1 MSNELAAALDTLEK
15 EKGISKEIVI
25 DALEAALVS
34 AYKRNYGTSQNVEVV
49 FDDNKGTITVF
60 QVKEVVEDV
69 YDSQLEVSLA
79 EAREKNRAYE
89 VGDRIKYE
97 VTPKNFGRIAAQT
110 AKQVIMQRMRE
121 AERSN
126 IYNEYIAHEDDLMTG
141 TVERQDN
148 KFIYVNLGKV
158 EAVLSKR
165 DQIENE
171 TYQTH
176 DRIKVYVSKV
186 ENSTKG
192 PQVFVSRTH
201 PNLIKRLFEQE
212 VPEIYDGTVEIV
224 SIAREAG
231 DRSKLAVSSHDENVD
246 PVGTCVGPK
255 GARVQAIVNELNGE
269 NMDIVEWDKDPATY
283 IKNALNPAQ
292 VIDVQFDSNQHS
304 CVIVVPDYQLSL
316 AIGKRGQNVRLAA
329 KLTGFKIDIKSE
341 SDMKALEDEAE
352 ELQDDD
358 FFTALNEGNEEAEL
372 EVDSLANES
381 SSLFEDDDS
390 VEVES
395 LDDIE
400 VTDAED
406 ATVYAES
413 ESQLD
418 DQPGEPVI
426 ETDFEEGQF
435 NSDDVEDLIEFA
447 EERDGIDEER
457 GYNASMEEIEEA
469 TFNETVEE
477 ETLTD
482 GGEGNVP
489 FSETERST
497 YPENQETTFDNAED
511 LGK

>member
-1 MSNELAAALDTLEK
+1 MSKELAAALETLEK

-34 AYKRNYGTSQNVEVV
+34 AYKRNYGTSQNVEVI
-49 FDDNKGTITVF
+49 FDEDNGDITVN

-69 YDSQLEVSLA
+69 YDSQLEISLE
-79 EAREKNRAYE
+79 EARERNKAYE
-89 VGDRIKYE
+89 VGDKIKFE

-121 AERSN
+121 AERSI
-126 IYNEYIAHEDDLMTG
+126 IYNEYIAYADDLMTG

-171 TYQTH
+171 TYATH
-176 DRIKVYVSKV
+176 DRIKVYVSNV

-212 VPEIYDGTVEIV
+212 VPEIYDGIVEIV

-231 DRSKLAVSSHDENVD
+231 DRSKIAVTSKDENVD

-255 GARVQAIVNELNGE
+255 GTRVQAIVNELNGE
-269 NMDIVEWDKDPATY
+269 NMDIVEWDKDPAVF

-292 VIDVQFDSNQHS
+292 VVDVQFDKDQHS

-341 SDMKALEDEAE
+341 SDMEEMEEQADE
-352 ELQDDD
+352 LKDDS
-358 FFTALNEGNEEAEL
+358 FFEALNEGEETAEQ
-372 EVDSLANES
+372 EVDQLTDSPSIFEENTVEELDEES
-381 SSLFEDDDS
+381 VSSTDGASIFAEEGS
-390 VEVES
+390 E
-395 LDDIE
+395 LDN
-400 VTDAED
+400 
-406 ATVYAES
+406 
-413 ESQLD
+413 
-418 DQPGEPVI
+418 QPGEPVM
-426 ETDFEEGQF
+426 ETDFQSGELNPNEA
-435 NSDDVEDLIEFA
+435 EDLIEIA
-447 EERDGIDEER
+447 EERDNSGEEEAVDATMDEID
-457 GYNASMEEIEEA
+457 EA
-469 TFNETVEE
+469 TF
-477 ETLTD
+477 
-482 GGEGNVP
+482 
-489 FSETERST
+489 SEDDKEV
-497 YPENQETTFDNAED
+497 
-511 LGK
+511 